1 MATVRVP
8 RYQQTERPVQKIG
21 WFRWTIRSALMFGI
35 LLHVGILSVIGVAFF
50 MDAPPIQVGQSTT
63 FYGVDHSIIGEHHQ
77 GENRYYIELEE
88 MSPAIIDAFIAVEDR
103 DFYSHHGFDIP
114 RIFAAMLAN
123 IEARG
128 KVQGASTIT
137 QQYARNLYLTH
148 EKTWSRKLEEAL
160 YALRLE
166 IHYDKDDILEG
177 YLNTIYFGHG
187 AYGIEAAS
195 RLYFDTSASE
205 LTVAEA
211 SFLAG
216 IPKGP
221 SHYSPFSHFDRAKER
236 QKIVLRA
243 MEETGAITATE
254 RLEAE
259 ETPLFIASPG
269 NLEENRIGHYFQ
281 DYVEH
286 LVTEEIAEIDPHM
299 LQQGGLHIYTTLDPK
314 LQEKAEKWVEA
325 EIPTDSE
332 LEVALVAMDPA
343 TGDVR
348 ALVGGRDY
356 EQSTWNR
363 AIHTARPPGS
373 LLKPFLY
380 YAALEDGFTPLTS
393 FRSEPTTFEIGEN
406 GETYSPGNYAD
417 IYANDFITM
426 AEALAVSDNIYAVKT
441 HLYLGP
447 NTLVEIA
454 KKAGVSEHFS
464 PLPSLALGSENV
476 RVLDIARGYSTI
488 ANGGHRVT
496 PRFVTKI
503 TNDEGEVLY
512 EREPTTEKVL
522 DEAKTYVLIDMM
534 TGMFDTS
541 MNSYTSVT
549 GRPIAHFINR
559 PLAGKSG
566 STSFDSWMAGFS
578 PQLTTAVWIGYD
590 DNRPINHREEGQ
602 ISKKIWA
609 QFMNDALRDE
619 LKMAFSPPDTIVKV
633 DIDEATGLLASEQCG
648 PSRTMAFEEGTE
660 PTVSCTELLEESLD
674 LAEREEEIA
683 QKEEKFLDRLKRWF
697 SF

>member
-1 MATVRVP
+1 MATARVP
-8 RYQQTERPVQKIG
+8 RYQQTQQSVQKIG
-21 WFRWTIRSALMFGI
+21 WFRWMIRSALIAGI
-35 LLHVGILSVIGVAFF
+35 LANVGILTVIGISLF
-50 MDAPPIQVGQSTT
+50 MAAPPIPSGASTT
-63 FYGVDHSIIGEHHQ
+63 FYGADHSVIGEHHQ
-77 GENRYYIELEE
+77 GERRYAIALEE
-88 MSPAIIDAFIAVEDR
+88 MSPAIVDAIIAIEDR
-103 DFYSHHGFDIP
+103 DFYQHHGFDIP
-114 RIFAAMLAN
+114 RIISAILAN

-148 EKTWSRKLEEAL
+148 EKTWSRKIEEAF

-166 IHYDKDDILEG
+166 AHYDKEDILEG

-195 RLYFDTSASE
+195 RLYFDKSASE
-205 LTVAEA
+205 LNIAEA

-221 SHYSPFSHFDRAKER
+221 SHYSPFNHYDRAKER
-236 QKIVLRA
+236 QKIVLHA
-243 MEETGAITATE
+243 MEETGVITTTE
-254 RLEAE
+254 RMEAE
-259 ETPLFIASPG
+259 EASLSIASPG
-269 NLEENRIGHYFQ
+269 QLEENRTGLFFQ

-286 LVTEEIAEIDPHM
+286 LVEEEIPDIDASM
-299 LQQGGLHIYTTLDPK
+299 LQQGGLHIYTTLDPE
-314 LQEKAEKWVEA
+314 LQEKAEKWVER
-325 EIPTDSE
+325 EIPSHSE
-332 LEVALVAMDPA
+332 LEAALVAMDPT

-348 ALVGGRDY
+348 ALVGGKDY
-356 EQSTWNR
+356 EKSTWNR

-380 YAALEDGFTPLTS
+380 YAALEDGFTPLTA
-393 FRSEPTTFEIGEN
+393 FRSEPTTFEIGDN
-406 GETYSPGNYAD
+406 GEVYAPGNYGD
-417 IYANDFITM
+417 LYANDFITM
-426 AEALAVSDNIYAVKT
+426 SEALAVSDNIFAVKT
-441 HLYLGP
+441 HLFLGP
-447 NTLVEIA
+447 NTLVDIA
-454 KKAGVSEHFS
+454 EKAGVSENFS
-464 PLPSLALGSENV
+464 PLPSLALGAENV

-488 ANGGHRVT
+488 ANGGSRVT
-496 PRFVTKI
+496 PRFITKI
-503 TNDEGEVLY
+503 TNEEGEVLY
-512 EREPTTEKVL
+512 ESEPTKEKVF

-619 LKMAFSPPDTIVKV
+619 LKMAFSPPDSVIKV
-633 DIDEATGLLASEQCG
+633 EIDEETGLLASEECG
-648 PSRTMAFEEGTE
+648 PSRTIAFEKGTE
-660 PTVSCTELLEESLD
+660 PTASCTELLEESMD
-674 LAEREEEIA
+674 AEEREEEIA
-683 QKEEKFLDRLKRWF
+683 QKEEKFLDRLRRWF
-697 SF
+697 PF